1 MLKLP
6 PFRAA
11 FVVMR
16 VWEPVSKRAEKL
28 QPPRPFS
35 ATVNP
40 GALLEQTEFELLC
53 MYLK

>member
-1 MLKLP
+1 MLKLT

-11 FVVMR
+11 FVAVR

-35 ATVNP
+35 ATVNC
-40 GALLEQTEFELLC
+40 GGLLEHREFELLC
-53 MYLK
+53 MYL